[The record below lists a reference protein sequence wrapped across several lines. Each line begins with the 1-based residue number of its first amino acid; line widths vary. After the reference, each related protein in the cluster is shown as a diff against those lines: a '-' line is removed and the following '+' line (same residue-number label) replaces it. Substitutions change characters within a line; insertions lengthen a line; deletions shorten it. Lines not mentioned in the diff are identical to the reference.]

1 MSLKARRRRLITWAL
16 LAALAGIATA
26 TVWSLNRLDE
36 APVPAA
42 QGSAS
47 AATTPPITEAQI
59 TRGAYLARAG
69 NCATCH
75 TERGGA
81 PYAGGRPLATPFGT
95 VYSSNLTPDEATGLG
110 RWSADAFWRALH
122 NGRSIDGR
130 LLYPAFPYP
139 NYTQVTRA
147 DSDALYAY
155 LRSLPPVKAPNRA
168 HELAFP
174 FSTQPA
180 LAVWRALYFR
190 PGVHRDEP
198 ERTAEWNRGAYL
210 VRGLGHCAA
219 CHEARNLL
227 GASQGLELAGGLMP
241 LQNWYAPSLRD
252 PHEAGV
258 SDWAEQEIVGLL
270 RTGMT
275 PKGSVMGPMA
285 DVVYRSTQHLSE
297 ADLRAMAVFLKSL
310 PPAGSRPPEPAR
322 ATSTRLAQGAAL
334 YARHCAACH
343 GEQGEGVPGVYPRLA
358 GNRAVRMA
366 EPANVIRVIAKGGF
380 LPATAGNPRP
390 FGMPPFAHLLSD
402 DEIAAVATYVRDSWG
417 NRASVVEPHV
427 VGRLRAGG
435 DD

>member
-1 MSLKARRRRLITWAL
+1 MSLKARRRRLITLAL

-36 APVPAA
+36 VPVPAA
-42 QGSAS
+42 QGFAS

-198 ERTAEWNRGAYL
+198 GRTAEWNRGAYL

-258 SDWAEQEIVGLL
+258 SDWSEQEIVGLL

-310 PPAGSRPPEPAR
+310 PLAGSRPPEPAR

>member
-1 MSLKARRRRLITWAL
+1 MSVKARRRRLITLTL
-16 LAALAGIATA
+16 LATLAGMATA
-26 TVWSLNRLDE
+26 VVWSLNRLDE
-36 APVPAA
+36 APVPVA
-42 QGSAS
+42 QGPTP
-47 AATTPPITEAQI
+47 TTQAQL

-130 LLYPAFPYP
+130 LLYPVFPYP

-198 ERTAEWNRGAYL
+198 GRTAEWNRGAYL

-258 SDWAEQEIVGLL
+258 ADWSEQEIVALL
-270 RTGMT
+270 RTGIT

-297 ADLRAMAVFLKSL
+297 PDLRAMAVFLKSL
-310 PPAGSRPPEPAR
+310 PPAQSRPPDPAR

-334 YARHCAACH
+334 YARHCATCH
-343 GEQGEGVPGVYPRLA
+343 GEQGDGVPGVYPRLA

-366 EPANVIRVIAKGGF
+366 EPANVIRVIARGGF

-417 NRASVVEPHV
+417 NRASVVEPHR

>member
-26 TVWSLNRLDE
+26 TVWSLNRLDD

-42 QGSAS
+42 QGPAP
-47 AATTPPITEAQI
+47 TIPTTEAQVA
-59 TRGAYLARAG
+59 RGAYLARAG

-81 PYAGGRPLATPFGT
+81 SYAGGRPLATPFGT

-155 LRSLPPVKAPNRA
+155 LRSLPPVKSPNRA

-198 ERTAEWNRGAYL
+198 GRTAEWNRGAYL

-258 SDWAEQEIVGLL
+258 SDWSEQEIVALL
-270 RTGMT
+270 RTGIA

-297 ADLRAMAVFLKSL
+297 PDLRAMAVFLKSL
-310 PPAGSRPPEPAR
+310 PPAQSRPSEPAR

-334 YARHCAACH
+334 YARHCATCH

>member
-1 MSLKARRRRLITWAL
+1 MSRKASRRRLGTAVVIAV
-16 LAALAGIATA
+16 LAAALVVA
-26 TVWSLNRLDE
+26 VWALNRLDE
-36 APVPAA
+36 APVLVDGGP
-42 QGSAS
+42 SP
-47 AATTPPITEAQI
+47 TTEAQVA
-59 TRGAYLARAG
+59 RGAYLARAG

-75 TERGGA
+75 TERGGQ
-81 PYAGGRPLATPFGT
+81 PYAGGRALATPFGT
-95 VYSSNLTPDEATGLG
+95 VFSTNLTPDADTGLG
-110 RWSADAFWRALH
+110 NWSAEAFWRALH
-122 NGRSIDGR
+122 NGRSRDGR
-130 LLYPAFPYP
+130 LLYPVFPYP

-147 DSDALYAY
+147 DADALYAY

-190 PGVHRDEP
+190 PAEHRDDAA
-198 ERTAEWNRGAYL
+198 RSAQWNRGAYL

-258 SDWAEQEIVGLL
+258 ADWSEQDIVSLL
-270 RTGMT
+270 RTGLS
-275 PKGSVMGPMA
+275 PRGSVLGPMA

-297 ADLRAMAVFLKSL
+297 EDLRAMAVFLKTL
-310 PPAGSRPPEPAR
+310 PPPAPSRATPVR
-322 ATSTRLAQGAAL
+322 ATSARLAQGEAL
-334 YARHCAACH
+334 YARHCATCH
-343 GEQGEGVPGVYPRLA
+343 GDLGEGVAGIYPALA
-358 GNRAVRMA
+358 GNRALRMS

-380 LPATAGNPRP
+380 LPATQGNPRP

-402 DEIAAVATYVRDSWG
+402 DEIAAVASYVRESWG
-417 NRASVVEPHV
+417 NGGGVVEPQV
-427 VGRLRAGG
+427 VSRLRAGSE
-435 DD
+435 D

>member
-1 MSLKARRRRLITWAL
+1 MSLKARRRRLITLAL

-36 APVPAA
+36 APLPVAEGPAP
-42 QGSAS
+42 
-47 AATTPPITEAQI
+47 TTEAQI
-59 TRGAYLARAG
+59 ARGAYLARVG

-110 RWSADAFWRALH
+110 RWSAQAFWRALH
-122 NGRSIDGR
+122 NGRSLDGR

-147 DSDALYAY
+147 DSDAIYAY
-155 LRSLPPVKAPNRA
+155 LRSLPPAKSPNRA

-190 PGVHRDEP
+190 PGVHRDEAG
-198 ERTAEWNRGAYL
+198 RTPEWNRGAYL
-210 VRGLGHCAA
+210 VRGLGHCSA

-258 SDWAEQEIVGLL
+258 ADWSEQEIMSLL
-270 RTGMT
+270 RTGIT
-275 PKGSVMGPMA
+275 SQGSVMGPMA
-285 DVVYRSTQHLSE
+285 DVVYRSTQYLGES
-297 ADLRAMAVFLKSL
+297 DLRAMAVFLKSL
-310 PPAGSRPPEPAR
+310 PSAGSRRPEPAR

-334 YARHCAACH
+334 YARHCATCH

-417 NRASVVEPHV
+417 NAAGAVEPHTV
-427 VGRLRAGG
+427 SRLRAGG

>member
-1 MSLKARRRRLITWAL
+1 MSLKARRRRLITLAL

-198 ERTAEWNRGAYL
+198 GRTAEWNRGAYL

-258 SDWAEQEIVGLL
+258 SDWSEQEIVGLL

-310 PPAGSRPPEPAR
+310 PLAGSRPPEPAR

>member
-1 MSLKARRRRLITWAL
+1 MSRKSLHRRLGTTLVIGALVIAAVAAVWA
-16 LAALAGIATA
+16 
-26 TVWSLNRLDE
+26 LNRLDE
-36 APVPAA
+36 TRVSVEGGPSPTTQA
-42 QGSAS
+42 QVA
-47 AATTPPITEAQI
+47 
-59 TRGAYLARAG
+59 RGAYLARAG

-75 TERGGA
+75 TERGGQ
-81 PYAGGRPLATPFGT
+81 PYAGGRALATPFGT
-95 VYSSNLTPDEATGLG
+95 VYSSNLTPDDETGLG
-110 RWSADAFWRALH
+110 RWSAEAFWRAMH
-122 NGRSIDGR
+122 NGRSRDGR
-130 LLYPAFPYP
+130 LLYPVFPYP

-147 DSDALYAY
+147 DADALYAY
-155 LRSLPPVKAPNRA
+155 LRSLPPAKAPNRA

-190 PGVHRDEP
+190 PGVHRDDP
-198 ERTAEWNRGAYL
+198 VQSAEWNRGAYL

-258 SDWAEQEIVGLL
+258 ANWSAPDIVALL
-270 RTGMT
+270 RTGVS
-275 PKGSVMGPMA
+275 PQGGVLGPMA

-297 ADLRAMAVFLKSL
+297 PDLQAMAIFLKSL
-310 PPAGSRPPEPAR
+310 PPPAPRDDVPLRPTEA
-322 ATSTRLAQGAAL
+322 RLAQGVAL
-334 YARHCAACH
+334 YERHCATCH
-343 GEQGEGVPGVYPRLA
+343 GTHGEGVPGVYPLLA

-380 LPATAGNPRP
+380 LPATQGNPRP

-402 DEIAAVATYVRDSWG
+402 DEIAAVASYVRDSWG
-417 NRASVVEPHV
+417 NRAGVVEPQV
-427 VGRLRAGG
+427 VSRLRSGSE
-435 DD
+435 D

>member
-1 MSLKARRRRLITWAL
+1 MSSKARHRRLFMAL
-16 LAALAGIATA
+16 LLIALVGIATA

-36 APVPAA
+36 SPLPA
-42 QGSAS
+42 QDGPSP
-47 AATTPPITEAQI
+47 TTEAQI
-59 TRGAYLARAG
+59 ARGAYLARAG

-81 PYAGGRPLATPFGT
+81 PYAGGRALATPFGT

-110 RWSADAFWRALH
+110 RWSAEAFWRALH
-122 NGRSIDGR
+122 NGRSRDGR
-130 LLYPAFPYP
+130 LLYPVFPYP

-155 LRSLPPVKAPNRA
+155 LRSLPPAKAPNRA
-168 HELAFP
+168 HELSFP
-174 FSTQPA
+174 ISTQPA

-198 ERTAEWNRGAYL
+198 GRTAEWNRGAYL

-252 PHEAGV
+252 PREAGV
-258 SDWAEQEIVGLL
+258 ADWPGQDIVTLL
-270 RTGMT
+270 RTGLA
-275 PKGSVMGPMA
+275 PRGGVLGPMA

-297 ADLRAMAVFLKSL
+297 PDLHAMAVFLKSL
-310 PPAGSRPPEPAR
+310 PPPPVMPSEP
-322 ATSTRLAQGAAL
+322 THPTDVRLAQGAAL
-334 YARHCAACH
+334 YDRHCATCH
-343 GEQGEGVPGVYPRLA
+343 GEQGEGVPGIYPALA

-380 LPATAGNPRP
+380 LPATQGNPRP
-390 FGMPPFAHLLSD
+390 FGMPPFAHQLSD
-402 DEIAAVATYVRDSWG
+402 DDIAAVATYVRHSWG
-417 NRASVVEPHV
+417 NRAGLVEPQT